1 MLHSTRIKASKYP
14 LLCSAAHGI
23 VTPAPACSAILLV
36 TFDLPRKNDNYIF
49 PRAVDWKRKPN
60 ICIKMNVCALIM

>member
-1 MLHSTRIKASKYP
+1 MLHSMRIKASKYP
-14 LLCSAAHGI
+14 LLCSAAHSI

-49 PRAVDWKRKPN
+49 PRAVDWK
-60 ICIKMNVCALIM
+60 

>member
-1 MLHSTRIKASKYP
+1 MLHSMRIKASKYP
-14 LLCSAAHGI
+14 LPCSAAHSI

-49 PRAVDWKRKPN
+49 FSERSIEKKNKPDSLKWM
-60 ICIKMNVCALIM
+60 CVR

>member
-14 LLCSAAHGI
+14 LLCLAAHSI

-49 PRAVDWKRKPN
+49 PRAVDWKKNKTFVLKWMCVR
-60 ICIKMNVCALIM
+60 

>member
-1 MLHSTRIKASKYP
+1 MLHSMRINASKYP
-14 LLCSAAHGI
+14 VLCSAAHSI

-49 PRAVDWKRKPN
+49 PPSGRLKKK
-60 ICIKMNVCALIM
+60 IKHLY